1 MSLCLVIISY
11 LSAFCKLLFWVA
23 YKLFYDMPLPRN
35 EHYYISYMISYR
47 VFQKNG
53 TPVLFL
59 R

>member
-1 MSLCLVIISY
+1 MQQY
-11 LSAFCKLLFWVA
+11 TDTVA
-23 YKLFYDMPLPRN
+23 KHTVYNVYGDQINHVK
-35 EHYYISYMISYR
+35 YIYR

>member
-1 MSLCLVIISY
+1 MLSISKNNRHSVFGAWLLQERHRY
-11 LSAFCKLLFWVA
+11 CMERIYIDTDKLW
-23 YKLFYDMPLPRN
+23 N
-35 EHYYISYMISYR
+35 YR